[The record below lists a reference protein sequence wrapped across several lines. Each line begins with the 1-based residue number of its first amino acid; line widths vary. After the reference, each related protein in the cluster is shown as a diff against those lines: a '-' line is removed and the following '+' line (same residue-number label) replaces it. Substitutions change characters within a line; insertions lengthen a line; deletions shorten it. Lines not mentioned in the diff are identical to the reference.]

1 MRWNAPLFRGP
12 PFLTLT
18 GRYVNCDTKL
28 TWVRTQTGRI
38 TRAFGIVS
46 NVNRDQMDP
55 RKFEPRILK
64 VTKEALAEGV
74 KVSEIAEQLA
84 PLITRSRFYNWV
96 NKWEKQGK
104 L

>member
-1 MRWNAPLFRGP
+1 M
-12 PFLTLT
+12 T
-18 GRYVNCDTKL
+18 GL
-28 TWVRTQTGRI
+28 IGM
-38 TRAFGIVS
+38 VS
-46 NVNRDQMDP
+46 NVNHDRMNP
-55 RKFEPRILK
+55 KKFEPRILK

-84 PLITRSRFYNWV
+84 PLITRTRFYDWV